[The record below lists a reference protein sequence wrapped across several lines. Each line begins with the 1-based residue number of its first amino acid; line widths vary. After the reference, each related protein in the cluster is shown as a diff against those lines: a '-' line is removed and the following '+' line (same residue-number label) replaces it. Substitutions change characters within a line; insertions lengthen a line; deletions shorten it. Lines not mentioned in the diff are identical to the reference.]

1 MCEYVYLL
9 RKNEA
14 MAFFEY
20 LGYQFDGA
28 YTSPDFLEPTS
39 GVYVIWC
46 ENEGNWTVLDVGEAA
61 DVKERV
67 KNHDRTDSWAQN
79 CSGTIYYS
87 ATYTP
92 NLQQTKRIEI
102 EEKIRKLTNPPCGKR

>member
-1 MCEYVYLL
+1 MG
-9 RKNEA
+9 
-14 MAFFEY
+14 FEY

-28 YTSPDFLEPTS
+28 YTSPDFLEPAS

-46 ENEGNWTVLDVGEAA
+46 ENEGMWTVLDVGEAD

-67 KNHDRTDSWAQN
+67 KNHDRADCWERN
-79 CSGTIYYS
+79 RSGTIYYS

-102 EEKIRKLTNPPCGKR
+102 EGKIRRLTNPPCGKH

>member
-1 MCEYVYLL
+1 
-9 RKNEA
+9 
-14 MAFFEY
+14 MAFEY

-28 YTSPDFLEPTS
+28 YTSPDSLESGP

-46 ENEGNWTVLDVGEAA
+46 RRDQNWAVLDVGEAD

-67 KNHDRTDSWAQN
+67 KNHDRADCWKQN
-79 CSGTIYYS
+79 CVGIIYYS

-92 NLQQTKRIEI
+92 SLNQSQRNEI
-102 EEKIRKLTNPPCGKR
+102 EQKIRDKANPLCGKR